1 MQRRNTRWLM
11 GAGLTVVGA
20 LTLSACG
27 SGSGFSS
34 DSATTGGELTSD
46 SAQGLSVLIG
56 SSGDAETAAVNAAV
70 AAWSETSGTEA
81 EVSVASDL
89 NQQLAQGFA
98 AQRPADVFY
107 LSTDALA
114 GYASNGSLLAYGD
127 ELANKDDFYPSL
139 INAFTYDGEFYCA
152 PKDFSTL
159 QLLINTDLWAEA
171 GLTDADI
178 PTTWD
183 ELATVSASL
192 TTDTR
197 VGLAVGGEYARLG
210 AFMAQAG
217 GSLMNEENTEA
228 TANSPENLAG
238 LEYAQTL
245 LNDGVMSYA
254 AEIGAGWGGEAFG
267 KELSAMTIE
276 GNWITGAM
284 TNDFPDVNYT
294 VVELPAGPGGNGTLQ
309 FTNCW
314 GIAADSP
321 NQAAALDLVEQLT
334 STDAQLTFSAEFGP
348 MPSIISAADDWRNA
362 NPTLVA
368 FLDGAEYARDVPV
381 VQGGADVVSDLN
393 AQLESLKT
401 GDAQQILDSTQQNLD
416 ALLP

>member
-1 MQRRNTRWLM
+1 MQRRNSRWLI
-11 GAGLTVVGA
+11 GAGLITAGA

-27 SGSGFSS
+27 SGSGFGDDAGSS
-34 DSATTGGELTSD
+34 DGELTSD
-46 SAQGLSVLIG
+46 SSQGLTVLIG
-56 SSGDAETAAVNAAV
+56 SSGDAETASVNAAV
-70 AAWSETSGTEA
+70 AAWSEESGTDA

-98 AQRPADVFY
+98 AQKPADVFY

-139 INAFTYDGEFYCA
+139 VNSFTYDGDFYCA

-159 QLLINTDLWAEA
+159 QLIINTDLWAAA

-183 ELATVSASL
+183 DLAAVSQTL
-192 TTDTR
+192 TTDGR
-197 VGLAVGGEYARLG
+197 VGLAIGGEYARLG

-217 GSLMNEENTEA
+217 GSLMNEDNTEA
-228 TANSPENLAG
+228 TANSPENVAG
-238 LEYAQTL
+238 LEYAQGL

-254 AEIGAGWGGEAFG
+254 SEIGAGWGGEAFG
-267 KELSAMTIE
+267 KQLAAMTIE

-294 VVELPAGPGGNGTLQ
+294 VAELPEGPEGKGTLQ

-321 NQAAALDLVEQLT
+321 NQTAALDLVEQLT
-334 STDAQLTFSAEFGP
+334 SKDAQLTFSEEFGP
-348 MPSIISAADDWRNA
+348 MPSIQSAADEWKTA
-362 NPTLVA
+362 NPTLVP
-368 FLDGAEYARDVPV
+368 FLDGADYAKGVPN
-381 VQGGADVVSDLN
+381 VQGSADVVSDLN

-401 GDAQQILDSTQQNLD
+401 GDAQAILDSTQKNLE
-416 ALLP
+416 ALLK

>member
-1 MQRRNTRWLM
+1 MQRRNSRWLI

-27 SGSGFSS
+27 SGSGFG
-34 DSATTGGELTSD
+34 DTAAPADGELTSD
-46 SAQGLSVLIG
+46 SSKGLTVLIG
-56 SSGDAETAAVNAAV
+56 SSGDAETASVNAAV
-70 AAWSETSGTEA
+70 DAWSTDSGTEA
-81 EVSVASDL
+81 KVSVASDL

-98 AQRPADVFY
+98 AQKPADVFY

-127 ELANKDDFYPSL
+127 QLANKDDFYPSL
-139 INAFTYDGEFYCA
+139 VKSFTYDGDFYCA

-159 QLLINTDLWAEA
+159 QLIINTDLWAQA

-183 ELATVSASL
+183 QLAAVSKTL
-192 TTDTR
+192 TTPEH
-197 VGLAVGGEYARLG
+197 VGLAIGGEYARIG

-217 GSLMNEENTEA
+217 GNLMNDDNTEA
-228 TANSPENLAG
+228 TANSAGSVAG
-238 LEYAQTL
+238 LDYAQTL

-254 AEIGAGWGGEAFG
+254 SEIGAGWGGEAFG
-267 KELSAMTIE
+267 KQLSAMTIE

-284 TNDFPDVNYT
+284 KSDFPDVKYT
-294 VVELPAGPGGNGTLQ
+294 VAELPAGPEGKGTLQ

-334 STDAQLTFSAEFGP
+334 SKDAQLTFSEEFGP
-348 MPSIISAADDWRNA
+348 MPSIQSAADDWKSA
-362 NPTLVA
+362 NPNLVA
-368 FLDGAEYARDVPV
+368 FLDGADYAKGVPNV
-381 VQGGADVVSDLN
+381 KGAADVVSDLN

-401 GDAQQILDSTQQNLD
+401 GDAQAILDSTQKNLE
-416 ALLP
+416 ALLK

>member
-1 MQRRNTRWLM
+1 MQRRNSRWLI

-34 DSATTGGELTSD
+34 DSANTGGELTSD
-46 SAQGLSVLIG
+46 STQGLSVLIG

-127 ELANKDDFYPSL
+127 DLANKDDFYPSL

-178 PTTWD
+178 PTTWE
-183 ELATVSASL
+183 ELATVSTAL

-217 GSLMNEENTEA
+217 GSLMNEDNTEA

-254 AEIGAGWGGEAFG
+254 TEIGAGWGGEAFG

-294 VVELPAGPGGNGTLQ
+294 VAELPAGPEGKGTLQ

-348 MPSIISAADDWRNA
+348 MPSIISAADDWRSA
-362 NPTLVA
+362 NPALVA

-381 VQGGADVVSDLN
+381 IQGSADVVSDLN

>member
-1 MQRRNTRWLM
+1 MQRRNSRLLI
-11 GAGLTVVGA
+11 GAGLTMVGA

-46 SAQGLSVLIG
+46 SSQGLSVLIG

-70 AAWSETSGTEA
+70 AAWSEAAGTNA

-98 AQRPADVFY
+98 AQKPADVFY

-127 ELANKDDFYPSL
+127 NLANKDDFYPSL
-139 INAFTYDGEFYCA
+139 VSAFTYDGDFYCA

-159 QLLINTDLWAEA
+159 QLLINTDLWAKA

-183 ELATVSASL
+183 ELATVSATL
-192 TTDTR
+192 TTDSQ
-197 VGLAVGGEYARLG
+197 VGLSLGSEYARLG

-217 GSLMNEENTEA
+217 GSLMNEDSTEA
-228 TANSPENLAG
+228 TANSPENVAG

-254 AEIGAGWGGEAFG
+254 SEIGAGWGGEAFG
-267 KELSAMTIE
+267 KQLSAMTIE

-294 VVELPAGPGGNGTLQ
+294 VAELPAGPEGKGTLQ

-321 NQAAALDLVEQLT
+321 NQTAALDLVEQLT
-334 STDAQLTFSAEFGP
+334 SKDAQLTFSEEFGP
-348 MPSIISAADDWRNA
+348 MPSIMSAADEWKSA
-362 NPTLVA
+362 NPTLVP
-368 FLDGAEYARDVPV
+368 FLDGADYATGVPI
-381 VQGGADVVSDLN
+381 VQGAADVVSDLN

-401 GDAQQILDSTQQNLD
+401 GNAQAILDSTQKNLQ
-416 ALLP
+416 ALLK

>member
-1 MQRRNTRWLM
+1 MQRRNSRWLI

-20 LTLSACG
+20 LSLSACG

-34 DSATTGGELTSD
+34 DSANTGGELTSD
-46 SAQGLSVLIG
+46 STQGLSVLIG

-70 AAWSETSGTEA
+70 AAWSETSGAEA

-178 PTTWD
+178 PTTWE
-183 ELATVSASL
+183 ELASVSTAL

-294 VVELPAGPGGNGTLQ
+294 VAELPAGPEGKGTLQ

-348 MPSIISAADDWRNA
+348 MPSIISAADDWRSA
-362 NPTLVA
+362 NPALVA

-381 VQGGADVVSDLN
+381 IQGAADVVSDLN

>member
-1 MQRRNTRWLM
+1 MQRRNSRWLI
-11 GAGLTVVGA
+11 GAGLTVAGA

-27 SGSGFSS
+27 SGSGFGG
-34 DSATTGGELTSD
+34 DTAAAGGELTSD
-46 SAQGLSVLIG
+46 SSQGLNILIG
-56 SSGDAETAAVNAAV
+56 SSGDAETASVNAAV
-70 AAWSETSGTEA
+70 AAWSEESGTDA

-98 AQRPADVFY
+98 AQKPADVFY

-139 INAFTYDGEFYCA
+139 VNSFTYDGEFYCA

-159 QLLINTDLWAEA
+159 QLIINTDLWAAA

-183 ELATVSASL
+183 ELATVSKTL
-192 TTDTR
+192 TTPDH
-197 VGLAVGGEYARLG
+197 VGLALGGEYARLG

-217 GSLMNEENTEA
+217 GSLMNEDSTEA
-228 TANSPENLAG
+228 TANSAENVAG

-245 LNDGVMSYA
+245 LNDGSMSYA
-254 AEIGAGWGGEAFG
+254 SEIGAGWGGEALG
-267 KELSAMTIE
+267 KQLSAMTIE

-284 TNDFPDVNYT
+284 KNDFPDVKYT
-294 VVELPAGPGGNGTLQ
+294 VAELPEGPEGKGTLQ

-321 NQAAALDLVEQLT
+321 NQAAALELVEQLT
-334 STDAQLTFSAEFGP
+334 SKDAQLTFSEEFGP
-348 MPSIISAADDWRNA
+348 MPSIQSAAEEWKSA

-368 FLDGAEYARDVPV
+368 FLNGADYAKGVPN
-381 VQGGADVVSDLN
+381 VQGAADVVSDLN

-401 GDAQQILDSTQQNLD
+401 GDAQVILDSTQQNLE
-416 ALLP
+416 ALLK

>member
-1 MQRRNTRWLM
+1 MQRRNSRWLI
-11 GAGLTVVGA
+11 GAGLTVAGA

-27 SGSGFSS
+27 SGSGFGS
-34 DSATTGGELTSD
+34 DTADSGGELTSD
-46 SAQGLSVLIG
+46 SSQGLSILIG
-56 SSGDAETAAVNAAV
+56 SSGDAETASVNAAV
-70 AAWSETSGTEA
+70 AAWSEESGTDA

-98 AQRPADVFY
+98 AQKPADVFY

-139 INAFTYDGEFYCA
+139 VSSFTYDGDFYCA

-159 QLLINTDLWAEA
+159 QLIINTDLWAAA

-183 ELATVSASL
+183 ELATVAKTL
-192 TTDTR
+192 TTGTQ
-197 VGLAVGGEYARLG
+197 VGLGIGGEYARLG
-210 AFMAQAG
+210 AFMAEAG
-217 GSLMNEENTEA
+217 GSLMNEDSTEA
-228 TANSPENLAG
+228 TANSAENVEG

-245 LNDGVMSYA
+245 LNDGSMKYA
-254 AEIGAGWGGEAFG
+254 TELGAGWGGEAFG
-267 KELSAMTIE
+267 KQLSAMTIE

-294 VVELPAGPGGNGTLQ
+294 VAELPEGPAGKGTLQ

-321 NQAAALDLVEQLT
+321 NQAAALDLVEHLT
-334 STDAQLTFSAEFGP
+334 SKDAQLSFSADFGP
-348 MPSIISAADDWRNA
+348 MPSIQSAAEEWKSA
-362 NPTLVA
+362 NPTLA
-368 FLDGAEYARDVPV
+368 PFLAGADYAKGVPN
-381 VQGGADVVSDLN
+381 VQGAADVVSDLN

-401 GDAQQILDSTQQNLD
+401 GDAQAILDSTQKNLE
-416 ALLP
+416 ALLK

>member
-1 MQRRNTRWLM
+1 MQRRNSRWLI

-27 SGSGFSS
+27 SGSGFGS
-34 DSATTGGELTSD
+34 DTAGTDGELTSD
-46 SAQGLSVLIG
+46 SSQGLNILIG
-56 SSGDAETAAVNAAV
+56 SSGDAETASVNAAV
-70 AAWSETSGTEA
+70 AAWSDESGTDA
-81 EVSVASDL
+81 KVSVASDL

-98 AQRPADVFY
+98 AQKPADVFY

-139 INAFTYDGEFYCA
+139 VSAFTYDGEFYCA

-159 QLLINTDLWAEA
+159 QLIINTDLWAAA

-183 ELATVSASL
+183 ELATVSTAL
-192 TTDTR
+192 TTDSQ
-197 VGLAVGGEYARLG
+197 VGLGVSGEYARLG
-210 AFMAQAG
+210 AFMAEAG
-217 GSLMNEENTEA
+217 GSLMNDDNTEA
-228 TANSPENLAG
+228 TANSAENVEG

-245 LNDGVMSYA
+245 LGDGVMKYA
-254 AEIGAGWGGEAFG
+254 TELGAGWGGEAFG
-267 KELSAMTIE
+267 KQLSAMTIE

-284 TNDFPDVNYT
+284 KNDFPDVNYT
-294 VVELPAGPGGNGTLQ
+294 VAELPAGPEGKGTLQ

-334 STDAQLTFSAEFGP
+334 SKDAQLTFSEEFGP
-348 MPSIISAADDWRNA
+348 MPSIQSAAEEWKSA

-368 FLDGAEYARDVPV
+368 FLDGADYAKGVPN
-381 VQGGADVVSDLN
+381 VQGSADVVSDLN

-401 GDAQQILDSTQQNLD
+401 GDAQAILDSVQKNLE
-416 ALLP
+416 ALLK